1 MNIYDIDLAVHGN
14 SYESRKADVREK
26 AITWQAL
33 VGESDLSM
41 GELQDWYDYF
51 DIMGRRYG
59 LLTEFHENGI
69 C

>member
-1 MNIYDIDLAVHGN
+1 MGIYDIDLAVHGSN
-14 SYESRKADVREK
+14 YESRKADVREK
-26 AITWQAL
+26 AITWQAH
-33 VGESDLSM
+33 VGECDLSM

-59 LLTEFHENGI
+59 LLREFHENGI